1 MSNRRAVDVAR
12 RPPYLPTRPQE
23 ARAVEG
29 EIPVAVADDIAND
42 PAVHLREGEEVPP
55 RDKTKQRIGRYVE
68 TALVEDA
75 ELRRVVNASIELAQK
90 VKHNPTPTR
99 RQAGV
104 AAASVI
110 MLANILRRLHENP
123 E

>member
-1 MSNRRAVDVAR
+1 
-12 RPPYLPTRPQE
+12 
-23 ARAVEG
+23 
-29 EIPVAVADDIAND
+29 
-42 PAVHLREGEEVPP
+42 VHLREGEEVPP
-55 RDKTKQRIGRYVE
+55 RDETKQRIGRFVE

-104 AAASVI
+104 PLIASSCW
-110 MLANILRRLHENP
+110 P
-123 E
+123 TS